1 MPRHAP
7 GVNRHDALRP
17 ACVHRRRI
25 DTAQPDASFG
35 APCERIAFDRFT
47 LFAGKRLLPRDG
59 VPVPIGR
66 CAFHILV
73 PLVAR
78 VQLGTLSGAHREGVW
93 FVDLTNVTESS
104 AVEVLAATLGIGHDV
119 GDPLRDV
126 SIVADRHAVTASNT
140 KSRGRFQWRS

>member
-1 MPRHAP
+1 MPRHAS

-35 APCERIAFDRFT
+35 APCDRIAFDRFT
-47 LFAGKRLLPRDG
+47 LFAGKRLLPHDG
-59 VPVPIGR
+59 VSLPIGR

-78 VQLGTLSGAHREGVW
+78 MQLGTLSGAYREDVW
-93 FVDLTNVTESS
+93 LVDLTEATEPS
-104 AVEVLAATLGIGHDV
+104 AVAALAATPGIGHDV

-126 SIVADRHAVTASNT
+126 SIVAGRHAMTASNT